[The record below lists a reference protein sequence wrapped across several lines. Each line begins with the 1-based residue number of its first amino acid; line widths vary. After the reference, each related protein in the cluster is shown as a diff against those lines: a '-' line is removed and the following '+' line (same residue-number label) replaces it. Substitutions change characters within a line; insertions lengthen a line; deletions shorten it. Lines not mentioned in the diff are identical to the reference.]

1 MSDEFIDPL
10 NDPRFPDR
18 PNSPQFW
25 RLVEIGLRHDGL
37 ADELGQAA
45 IETVIEKY
53 IPYQDAVYYAQQRTG
68 QAGGIVGIDPRIG
81 AFVAATW
88 LDAFCKGAE
97 YAVASTYTEVFYAAE
112 SSARDLLA
120 AAGVDFSDGDEP
132 SPLTIN
138 ETLEVVTAAL
148 QKGKKHE

>member
-53 IPYQDAVYYAQQRTG
+53 IPY
-68 QAGGIVGIDPRIG
+68 
-81 AFVAATW
+81 